1 MNILVLMDSFKGS
14 LSSIEAGNTIKKS
27 ILKLNH
33 NDKIEVIPVADGGE
47 GTVDALLD
55 LDGAKKIEVKVNNP
69 LMEKKTAKY
78 AYIAKDNLAIME
90 MSEAAGL
97 MLIKDNLSPL
107 KASTFGVGEMIKD
120 ALDKDIKNFII
131 GIGGSATNDGGIGM
145 LSSLGFQ
152 FLDKNGEEVYPS
164 VSGIA
169 DINKIDISKRDKRLD
184 NCTFNIACDVDNPLT
199 GENGAAFVFA
209 SQKGA
214 NEKEIELIDSL
225 LSIFH
230 LLSKEILPN
239 SDDTY
244 PGVGAAGGLG
254 YAFKNYLNANLKPG
268 IQLVLDFLDIE
279 SKIKEA
285 DLIITG
291 EGKIDYQTSMGKTP
305 IGIAELAKKYNKKVI
320 AFAGIVDNEASYV
333 NEKGIDAFFPIL
345 DKITSLEEAMS
356 EQKTKENLSRCVTQ
370 VFRLI
375 NLWRD

>member
-69 LMEKKTAKY
+69 LMEKRTAKY

-120 ALDKDIKNFII
+120 ALDKDIRNFII

-169 DINKIDISKRDKRLD
+169 DIKKIDISKRDKRLD

-214 NEKEIELIDSL
+214 NDKEIELIDNL
-225 LSIFH
+225 LSRFH

-279 SKIKEA
+279 SKIKET

-320 AFAGIVDNEASYV
+320 AFAGIVDNEASYI